1 MENNHIAY
9 DTLPIEITDAQQTA
23 HDLLAALQGPTP
35 DKTALK
41 ALLQKLGS
49 TAEGD
54 AKAGAVES
62 AQRILDATLRGDGG
76 AALDLDA
83 ISAFI
88 DKPEHKPVVA
98 ARWQPATF
106 FQEWLVENWLP
117 HRAVTMLTGQ
127 GGVGKSRLA
136 LQLAWA
142 LATGTQW
149 LGQAGK
155 MPTPGG
161 TYGGDFI
168 PLEPVSTL
176 YATWEDSRA
185 QIQGRLHWLT
195 SGYHVDAQFYGADMR
210 AYGAMWSGA
219 SAGQAPRLTKAGVEL
234 RAEAER
240 LNAKILV
247 VDTLGVANRASEIDR
262 AEVGAFFA
270 DFSYWA
276 DTAGCAVLLVAHPPK
291 TDSIY
296 SGSTGMLGGVR
307 ALLNLERVEDKCSH
321 SAHSDGEPCV
331 KPYAYRLRNAKQNY
345 APDGM
350 RSIWLRNDNGLWV
363 EDARPTWI
371 TENQSG
377 EKTAP
382 TIATEGRQIQYEQR
396 DFE

>member
-1 MENNHIAY
+1 MENNHLAY
-9 DTLPIEITDAQQTA
+9 DTLPIQITDAQQTA
-23 HDLLAALQGPTP
+23 HDLLTALQGPTP
-35 DKTALK
+35 DKAALK
-41 ALLQKLGS
+41 ALLHRLRS
-49 TAEGD
+49 TTEGD
-54 AKAGAVES
+54 AQASAVES
-62 AQRILDATLRGDGG
+62 AQRIWDATLRRDPA

-83 ISAFI
+83 LSAFI
-88 DKPEHKPVVA
+88 DKPERKPVVA

-106 FQEWLVENWLP
+106 SQEWLVENWIP

-155 MPTPGG
+155 MPPPGG
-161 TYGGDFI
+161 TYGGEFI
-168 PLEPVSTL
+168 PLEPVSTV
-176 YATWEDSRA
+176 YATWEDSPA

-195 SGYHVDAQFYGADMR
+195 SGAHPDAQFYGSDMR
-210 AYGAMWSGA
+210 PYGAMWSGA
-219 SAGQAPRLTKAGVEL
+219 SAGQAPGLTKAGVEL
-234 RAEAER
+234 RAEVER

-276 DTAGCAVLLVAHPPK
+276 DTADCSVLLVAHPPK
-291 TDSIY
+291 TDAIY

-307 ALLNLERVEDKCSH
+307 ALLNLERVEDKCAH
-321 SAHSDGEPCV
+321 IAHSDGEPCF

-345 APDGM
+345 APDGA
-350 RSIWLRNDNGLWV
+350 RAIWLRNDHGLWV
-363 EDARPTWI
+363 EDKYPTWI
-371 TENQSG
+371 KGNQSE
-377 EKTAP
+377 EKNEP
-382 TIATEGRQIQYEQR
+382 TITPEGRQTSYEPR